1 VRLLGTATTVEASA
15 EGVGKAMARMAR
27 LGRDQDGVGELGG
40 FHGLRTASASSRYPG
55 RNRMSW
61 S

>member
-1 VRLLGTATTVEASA
+1 MTVEASA